1 MTAERPSTES
11 LLVLGAVAGE
21 IAHEVRNLLGAVAT
35 SAYAGQKRPAEAAHR
50 LERIE
55 ELARKGQQLVG
66 DLLALARGE
75 RLVGDGMT
83 VRELVDEARSGLG
96 ATFVDTVDETA
107 RVRAIGVL
115 AVHLFRTLYENAA
128 QVGGAGVTVT
138 THAERVGERIV
149 ITVSDD
155 GPGVPEALLARLFEP
170 LTSGREGGTGL
181 GLSLA
186 RRVAE
191 AHGGAIEHVRGGAG
205 ATFRVT
211 LPSA

>member
-1 MTAERPSTES
+1 MEAERPSTES
-11 LLVLGAVAGE
+11 LMVLGAVAGE

-55 ELARKGQQLVG
+55 ELARRGQQLVG

-75 RLVGDGMT
+75 RLVGDGVS
-83 VRELVDEARSGLG
+83 VREVVDEARTGLG
-96 ATFVDTVDETA
+96 ATFVDVVDDAA
-107 RVRAIGVL
+107 RVRTIGVL

-128 QVGGAGVTVT
+128 QVGGSGVTVT
-138 THAERVGERIV
+138 TRAEQVGDV
-149 ITVSDD
+149 VVVTVSDD
-155 GPGVPEALLARLFEP
+155 GPGVPARLVARLFEP

-191 AHGGAIEHVRGGAG
+191 AHGGGIEHVPAGAG

-211 LPSA
+211 LPAA